1 MMLVIMTEDRIYDL
15 EVIMTYIHYLL
26 SIINL

>member
-1 MMLVIMTEDRIYDL
+1 MMLVIMIEDGIYDL